1 MAARRTHG
9 MIRRLAERT
18 AASAPRPATEAV
30 RAARE
35 SRVLPVVL
43 AGVLAVLVVLSGFF
57 GVRLYQQHGEEQRNQ
72 DILAAARQ
80 SAVNFTSL
88 DYRHYDRDSKNVLKG
103 ATGDFKE
110 QFTTQTK
117 ELTKLV
123 TDNKSVSEGHVL
135 EAGIAKAG
143 ATSAQVLVV
152 ADSKVTNVA
161 APQGQ
166 ARNYRLQLDLV
177 LEGGR
182 WLTSNLEFVG

>member
-1 MAARRTHG
+1 MAARRTYG
-9 MIRRLAERT
+9 MTRRLAERT
-18 AASAPRPATEAV
+18 AASALRPATEAV

-57 GVRLYQQHGEEQRNQ
+57 GVRLYQQHREEQRNQ

-80 SAVNFTSL
+80 AAVNFTSL
-88 DYRHYDRDSKNVLKG
+88 DYRHYDRDGKNVLKG
-103 ATGDFKE
+103 ATGDFKK
-110 QFTTQTK
+110 QFTAQAK
-117 ELTKLV
+117 QLTKLV
-123 TDNKSVSEGHVL
+123 TGNKSVSEGHVL

-143 ATSAQVLVV
+143 DRSAQVLVV
-152 ADSKVTNVA
+152 ADSRVTNVA

-177 LEGGR
+177 REGGR
-182 WLTSNLEFVG
+182 WLTSNVEFVG

>member
-1 MAARRTHG
+1 MAARRTYG

-18 AASAPRPATEAV
+18 AASAPRPATGAV

-43 AGVLAVLVVLSGFF
+43 AGALAVLVVLSGFF
-57 GVRLYQQHGEEQRNQ
+57 GVRLYQQHGQEQRNQ
-72 DILAAARQ
+72 EILAAARQ
-80 SAVNFTSL
+80 SAVNFTSV

-110 QFTTQTK
+110 QFTAQTQ

-123 TDNKSVSEGHVL
+123 ADNKSVSEGHVL
-135 EAGIAKAG
+135 EAGITKAG
-143 ATSAQVLVV
+143 DTSAQVLVV
-152 ADSKVTNVA
+152 ADGKVTNAA

-182 WLTSNLEFVG
+182 WLTSNVEFVG

>member
-1 MAARRTHG
+1 MAARRTYG

-110 QFTTQTK
+110 QFTAQTK

-123 TDNKSVSEGHVL
+123 ADNKSVSAGHVL

-143 ATSAQVLVV
+143 DTSAQVLVV
-152 ADSKVTNVA
+152 ADSRVANVA

-177 LEGGR
+177 REGGR
-182 WLTSNLEFVG
+182 WLTSNVEFVG

>member
-1 MAARRTHG
+1 

>member
-9 MIRRLAERT
+9 MIRRPAERT
-18 AASAPRPATEAV
+18 AASALRPAAEAV

-35 SRVLPVVL
+35 SGVLPVVL

-80 SAVNFTSL
+80 SAVNFASL

-103 ATGDFKE
+103 ATGDFKK
-110 QFTTQTK
+110 QFSAQTK
-117 ELTKLV
+117 QLTKLV
-123 TDNKSVSEGHVL
+123 GDNKSVSEGHVL
-135 EAGIAKAG
+135 EAGIAKADDK
-143 ATSAQVLVV
+143 SAQVLVV
-152 ADSKVTNVA
+152 ADSRVTNVA

-182 WLTSNLEFVG
+182 WLTSNVEFVG